1 MEEFVSHLSALSKFA
16 IVIGFVVL
24 LPKAMERLRLPGVL
38 GFIGAGVLLGPNLTG
53 LVTADG
59 PVISLFAELGKLLFM
74 FFVGFEIDLEE
85 FKRSRQ
91 RALVFGA
98 TTFLLP
104 FAGGVLLARMTGST
118 WNSALLIGSLIASHT
133 LLAFPIL
140 QRLGLT
146 QHPAVAM
153 TVGGTIFTDI
163 ASMLVLAIAVSVH
176 INGFSWRFL
185 VIELVEL
192 AIYVPLV
199 LFGTGS
205 LARKAIIRFG
215 EKAEVRVMILLVII
229 AACAELAQLIQLE
242 GIVGAF
248 LAGIAVK
255 RAVRG
260 KFAVEALDVTA
271 HALFIPTF
279 FLATGFLVNLH
290 LLGKTAVSR
299 PDLVVGIIAALF
311 IGKYLGARLSIFFF
325 GGTAVETGLVWSLS
339 IPQMAATLA
348 SAVVA
353 YKTVNASG
361 DRLLDEVYLNV
372 LLVLIVL
379 TCVVGPI
386 LSQHFARK
394 LSSSIKTNG
403 IAMPE
408 IPSFISRGEK
418 NSGP

>member
-1 MEEFVSHLSALSKFA
+1 
-16 IVIGFVVL
+16 
-24 LPKAMERLRLPGVL
+24 
-38 GFIGAGVLLGPNLTG
+38 
-53 LVTADG
+53 
-59 PVISLFAELGKLLFM
+59 
-74 FFVGFEIDLEE
+74 
-85 FKRSRQ
+85 
-91 RALVFGA
+91 
-98 TTFLLP
+98 
-104 FAGGVLLARMTGST
+104 
-118 WNSALLIGSLIASHT
+118 
-133 LLAFPIL
+133 
-140 QRLGLT
+140 
-146 QHPAVAM
+146 VAM

-299 PDLVVGIIAALF
+299 PDLVGGIIAALF
-311 IGKYLGARLSIFFF
+311 IGKYLGARLSIF
-325 GGTAVETGLVWSLS
+325 SLAEQRQKPVS
-339 IPQMAATLA
+339 SGVSPSPQMAATLA
-348 SAVVA
+348 SAVVV
-353 YKTVNASG
+353 YKTMNASG

-379 TCVVGPI
+379 TCVAGPVESA
-386 LSQHFARK
+386 LRAK
-394 LSSSIKTNG
+394 LRSAIKTNG

-418 NSGP
+418 NSGPGEQFKVQEHRRISSDFASLGTPMIRKAP